1 MMGFLFLGLMAYI
14 FLDILNNIENNNNK
28 RK

>member
-1 MMGFLFLGLMAYI
+1 MMGFLFLGLMAYV
-14 FLDILNNIENNNNK
+14 FLDILNTIENNNNK

>member
-1 MMGFLFLGLMAYI
+1 MMGFLFLGLMAYV